1 MIAVVTDSTCDLH
14 PDNARQLG
22 IQIVPLH
29 ITMEGRTL
37 LDWVEIDPDAVYD
50 HMRAGGAATTT
61 PVPAATFADVY
72 RDLLKTHDSVLSL
85 HLSGHLSE
93 TFKHAQQAAASL
105 GEGGRVLVVDSKV
118 AGAPLADMAMAASAK
133 AQEGADLKTAA
144 AAAQAA
150 GESLYAE
157 MSVASLEYLRRGGRI
172 SRAQAFFGNMLGVR
186 PILEFDDGRLKAAR
200 RAKVD
205 QAAGDML
212 ASLKAR
218 FGDTPVSATVMHA
231 GRDTARINALRS
243 AMMASGLNVQKG
255 RVQLMGPVIGAHV
268 GPGTFGFS
276 AVPLT

>member
-14 PDNARQLG
+14 PDQARGLG
-22 IQIVPLH
+22 IHVVPLQ
-29 ITMEGRTL
+29 ITMQGRTL
-37 LDWVEIDPDAVYD
+37 LDWQEIDPDAVYD
-50 HMRAGGAATTT
+50 HMRAGGEATTT
-61 PVPAATFADVY
+61 PVPATTFADLY
-72 RDLLKTHDSVLSL
+72 RTLLKTHDSVLSV
-85 HLSGHLSE
+85 HLSGQLSE

-105 GEGGRVLVVDSKV
+105 GEGGRVLVVDTEV
-118 AGAPLADMAMAASAK
+118 AGAPLAEIAMAASAA

-144 AAAQAA
+144 ARAQAV
-150 GESLYAE
+150 GQSLYAE

-186 PILEFDDGRLKAAR
+186 PILEFDQGKLKAAR

-218 FGDTPVSATVMHA
+218 FGDTPVSATIMHA
-231 GRDTARINALRS
+231 GRDSARISALRS
-243 AMMASGLNVQKG
+243 AMAASGLNVQKG

-268 GPGTFGFS
+268 GPGTFGFL
-276 AVPLT
+276 AVPLS